1 MADSTDAPLADE
13 PQPGAIPNDVP
24 SGLPEGVEESAPM
37 GGDKAPDPEG
47 EGDTPRGEQAQPGLN
62 QDEPDVSG

>member
-24 SGLPEGVEESAPM
+24 SGLPEGVEESTPM
-37 GGDKAPDPEG
+37 GGDKSDPEG
-47 EGDTPRGEQAQPGLN
+47 EGDTPRGEHAQPGLN